1 MFSCN
6 LPLAC
11 FGRLTSVFYMIQ
23 EGDAEMSQNKA
34 DSGKDKSAG
43 DWTCNLEIMSTALY
57 H

>member
-1 MFSCN
+1 
-6 LPLAC
+6 
-11 FGRLTSVFYMIQ
+11 MIQ